1 MDFSP
6 ELLEYLA
13 GFVTPAR
20 LERMRQVL
28 AWRSRYLTVV
38 LEDIY
43 QPHNASA
50 VLRTCDAFG
59 IQDVHIIEKR
69 NEYRVNPDVA
79 LGSAQWLTLH
89 HYRKERSDSLSVIQG
104 LKAQGYKVIATAP
117 HATGCSLYDYP
128 LAEGRTALLFG
139 TELTGI
145 SPEAMAAADGYVA
158 IPMYG
163 FVESFNISVSVAICL
178 SELSTR
184 MRQEQLPWRLDQTEQ
199 DLILWKWLQGSV
211 KHSEKILEDYRNK
224 NKS

>member
-1 MDFSP
+1 MEYDP
-6 ELLEYLA
+6 QLLEYLS
-13 GFVTPAR
+13 GFVTPER
-20 LERMRQVL
+20 LQRMRQVL

-79 LGSAQWLTLH
+79 LGSAQWLSLH
-89 HYRKERSDSLSVIQG
+89 HYRRERADSRAVVRGLKER
-104 LKAQGYKVIATAP
+104 GYRVVATAP
-117 HATGCSLYDYP
+117 HASGCSIHDYP
-128 LAEGRTALLFG
+128 LQAGPTALVFG

-145 SPEAMAAADGYVA
+145 SSEIMQEADAFVT

-184 MRQEQLPWRLDQTEQ
+184 MRTEPLSWQLGDREKDQ
-199 DLILWKWLQGSV
+199 LLWVWLQNSV
-211 KHSEKILEDYRNK
+211 KHSDRILENHRQNRQP
-224 NKS
+224 